1 MKANI
6 PTDAVKRAEM
16 TVLNLLLY
24 SLADNKILF
33 VCFCSSK
40 LTVLT
45 VDTVSLWQQDS
56 ACYFIW

>member
-33 VCFCSSK
+33 VFVPAS
-40 LTVLT
+40 
-45 VDTVSLWQQDS
+45 
-56 ACYFIW
+56 